1 MPRSTKSARAT
12 ASRDLLAEAV
22 ASDQTNLR
30 PVDEYDASADVDLDD
45 GSELD
50 PFAGL
55 PVDVDPF
62 DTPEVPVA
70 SGAELQDNLDRAARV
85 EAQDDQIEPD
95 QQALGL
101 DEDIP
106 EFELAVGRCSCGCDQ
121 STSKNARFVQGHDQR
136 LIGILARI
144 AAAGDEVGFMVE
156 GTTHTTNV
164 VGFAAR
170 VFSSAGMAKL
180 QRSIEVAKSKQRT
193 QAHDA
198 IQRAAKPAEPRV
210 DLGTAVRVKVGRH
223 EYDAAVHG
231 MSQAGKVTAVRYAVK
246 SGEEK
251 VTERFTI
258 L

>member
-1 MPRSTKSARAT
+1 MIEMPRSTKSARAT

-180 QRSIEVAKSKQRT
+180 QRSIEVAK
-193 QAHDA
+193 
-198 IQRAAKPAEPRV
+198 AKPAEPRV